1 MFLDWRVGLA
11 WKPRCSGRSTFDGSG
26 ATGRNC
32 GYVTNISGRWT
43 IYLTPWACGREGGLL
58 LGPFQGAPAAM
69 AAANEYVAVYLAGKG
84 EPP

>member
-1 MFLDWRVGLA
+1 MRWQVDVRRKRRHRPELRL
-11 WKPRCSGRSTFDGSG
+11 RHEHL
-26 ATGRNC
+26 
-32 GYVTNISGRWT
+32 GRWT